1 MGIKNVMVAGGGVL
15 GSQIAFQ
22 IAFSGFNVSLYDIN
36 DDAIDAAKKRLND
49 LKDRYMDDL
58 DATQSQVDDA
68 FNRIEYATTID
79 EAVKNVDLVVEAI
92 PEVIE
97 LKKNFY
103 KELGKKADK
112 HVIFATNTSTLRPSD
127 FKAET
132 GRPDKFLTLH
142 FANEI
147 WLRNT
152 GEVMRTV
159 DTDDEVFN
167 EVLQFAEDMGM
178 VKIPIYK
185 ETPGYIFNSLLV
197 PFNSAASY
205 LLGND
210 IADVETIDK
219 TWMKA
224 TDDEQG
230 PFGMNDIVGT
240 MTQLNVYNSRN
251 EGTQSE
257 WKKRYQKILQDMVDK
272 GHLGKSVG
280 QGFYSYPN
288 PKFQCDDFFDA
299 PSEIQNLEHGFKNIT
314 IAGGGVLGSQIAFQT
329 ASGGFNVSLYD
340 INDESLTAAKDR
352 VEKIKPK
359 FKEEMGVTEDE
370 ANTIADRIT
379 YYSDLA
385 EATNDADLVIEVVPE
400 NHDIKENFY
409 KQLREVLPEKTY
421 IVTNSS
427 TLRPSDFEDF
437 TGRPEKF
444 AALHFANHVWTN
456 NTGEVMVA
464 GKTSDETFNK
474 ILAFARDINLVVLP
488 IKKEHPRYIL
498 NSLLVPLLKHA
509 KRLYADGV
517 SDIETIDKTWMMGY
531 HARRGP
537 FGIMDAVGL
546 NTVLNIVKDTYAE
559 EGHPIDKKVI
569 EILQEKVDKGEL
581 GIAVGKGFYDYSNG
595 IPYFADDFM
604 K

>member
-22 IAFSGFNVSLYDIN
+22 IAFSGFGVNLYDIN
-36 DDAIDAAKKRLND
+36 DDAIDAAKKRLNT

-58 DATQSQVDDA
+58 DVTQSQVDEA
-68 FNRIEYATTID
+68 FDRINYATTID

-92 PEVIE
+92 PEVVDI
-97 LKKNFY
+97 KQDFY
-103 KELGKKADK
+103 KELGEKADS

-127 FKAET
+127 FKKAT

-167 EVLQFAEDMGM
+167 EVLQFAEDIGM

-197 PFNSAASY
+197 PFNSSASY

-224 TDDEQG
+224 TNDEQG

-240 MTQLNVYNSRN
+240 VTQLNVYNSRN
-251 EGTQSE
+251 EGTTSE

-272 GHLGKSVG
+272 GHLGKAVG
-280 QGFYSYPN
+280 QGFYKYPN
-288 PKFQCDDFFDA
+288 PEFQSDDFFDT
-299 PSEIQNLEHGFKNIT
+299 PSEIQDLEHNFKNIT

-340 INDESLTAAKDR
+340 INDDALAAAKDR
-352 VEKIKPK
+352 IEKIKPK
-359 FKEEMGVTEDE
+359 FKEEMDVFEEE
-370 ANTIADRIT
+370 ANTIADCIS
-379 YYSDLA
+379 YYSDLG
-385 EATNDADLVIEVVPE
+385 EATSDADLVIEVVPE
-400 NHDIKENFY
+400 NPDIKKDFY
-409 KQLREVLPEKTY
+409 KQLRDVLPEKAY

-427 TLRPSDFEDF
+427 TLRPSDFEEF

-464 GKTSDETFNK
+464 GQTSEETFNK

-498 NSLLVPLLKHA
+498 NSLLVPLLIHA

-517 SDIETIDKTWMMGY
+517 SDIETIDKTWMIGF
-531 HARRGP
+531 HAHRGP

-546 NTVLNIVKDTYAE
+546 NTVLNIAKENYAQ
-559 EGHPIDKKVI
+559 EGNPIDKKVI
-569 EILQEKVDKGEL
+569 EILQEKVDNGEL
-581 GIAVGKGFYDYSNG
+581 GLAVGKGFYDYSDG
-595 IPYFADDFM
+595 MPYFKEGFI
-604 K
+604 